1 MNMNDIQVFNSGQIE
16 EIRPIEAQTKDTYKG
31 YVYGCECGSFVKI
44 GSTNSP
50 YTTMK
55 NLAHQA
61 EDYGDKATGDFVLSP
76 PCTNYRECKK
86 ELLQHFSALRI
97 ESTDLFNIPLADVA
111 TAMEGLVFK
120 DETEK
125 IKKENRIFM
134 NGMKNFVTGKTDTL
148 VFEEEQPRDIV
159 NISNV
164 NGYLD
169 KNGNIWLCAEDV
181 AIGFGF
187 TQEKN
192 GVTYVKWE
200 RVNAYLKEFGFSPR
214 VGKGSYIPESMVY
227 RLGFKANNSVA
238 VRFQT
243 VLAEEVL
250 PSIRKHGMYATEAT
264 VESMLNDPEN
274 AILMLQ
280 AYQRER
286 KERLAAQEQVEKL
299 EAQAI
304 EDKPKIIYADAVQG
318 STSSCLIGELAK
330 MIAQNGYPI
339 GEKRLFQWLRDNHY
353 LCAYGE
359 RFNQPYQQY
368 IEQGLFTMKQN
379 VFSVDGEMRTRN
391 TTKVTG
397 KGQIY
402 FINKFI
408 GQS

>member
-1 MNMNDIQVFNSGQIE
+1 MNDIQVFNNPQFGAV
-16 EIRPIEAQTKDTYKG
+16 RTAGTADNPMF
-31 YVYGCECGSFVKI
+31 C
-44 GSTNSP
+44 
-50 YTTMK
+50 
-55 NLAHQA
+55 
-61 EDYGDKATGDFVLSP
+61 
-76 PCTNYRECKK
+76 
-86 ELLQHFSALRI
+86 
-97 ESTDLFNIPLADVA
+97 LADVCQA
-111 TAMEGLVFK
+111 IGITNARNVKSRLDEEDVHLVDTPTAGG
-120 DETEK
+120 TQQ
-125 IKKENRIFM
+125 IT
-134 NGMKNFVTGKTDTL
+134 FVTESGLYD
-148 VFEEEQPRDIV
+148 VIIRSDSEQAKPFR
-159 NISNV
+159 
-164 NGYLD
+164 
-169 KNGNIWLCAEDV
+169 KW
-181 AIGFGF
+181 
-187 TQEKN
+187 
-192 GVTYVKWE
+192 VT
-200 RVNAYLKEFGFSPR
+200 S
-214 VGKGSYIPESMVY
+214 
-227 RLGFKANNSVA
+227 
-238 VRFQT
+238 
-243 VLAEEVL
+243 EVL

-286 KERLAAQEQVEKL
+286 KERLAAQQQVEKL

-304 EDKPKIIYADAVQG
+304 EDKPKIIYADAVKG

-353 LCAYGE
+353 LCSYGE

-408 GQS
+408 GQSDA

>member
-1 MNMNDIQVFNSGQIE
+1 MKDIQVF
-16 EIRPIEAQTKDTYKG
+16 
-31 YVYGCECGSFVKI
+31 
-44 GSTNSP
+44 
-50 YTTMK
+50 K
-55 NLAHQA
+55 NPQFGAVRTA
-61 EDYGDKATGDFVLSP
+61 GTADNPMF
-76 PCTNYRECKK
+76 C
-86 ELLQHFSALRI
+86 
-97 ESTDLFNIPLADVA
+97 LADVCQA
-111 TAMEGLVFK
+111 IGITNARNVKSRLDEEDVHLVDTPTAGG
-120 DETEK
+120 TQQ
-125 IKKENRIFM
+125 IT
-134 NGMKNFVTGKTDTL
+134 FVTESGLYD
-148 VFEEEQPRDIV
+148 VIIRSDSEQAKPFR
-159 NISNV
+159 
-164 NGYLD
+164 
-169 KNGNIWLCAEDV
+169 KW
-181 AIGFGF
+181 
-187 TQEKN
+187 
-192 GVTYVKWE
+192 VT
-200 RVNAYLKEFGFSPR
+200 S
-214 VGKGSYIPESMVY
+214 
-227 RLGFKANNSVA
+227 
-238 VRFQT
+238 
-243 VLAEEVL
+243 EVL

-286 KERLAAQEQVEKL
+286 KERLAAQQQVEKL

-304 EDKPKIIYADAVQG
+304 EDKPKIIYADAVKG

-408 GQS
+408 GQFSAT

>member
-1 MNMNDIQVFNSGQIE
+1 MNDIQVFNSPQFGEVRTAGTAQEPIFCAADICRALGYANGRKAIADHCE
-16 EIRPIEAQTKDTYKG
+16 EGDVTK
-31 YVYGCECGSFVKI
+31 
-44 GSTNSP
+44 
-50 YTTMK
+50 
-55 NLAHQA
+55 
-61 EDYGDKATGDFVLSP
+61 
-76 PCTNYRECKK
+76 
-86 ELLQHFSALRI
+86 
-97 ESTDLFNIPLADVA
+97 
-111 TAMEGLVFK
+111 
-120 DETEK
+120 
-125 IKKENRIFM
+125 
-134 NGMKNFVTGKTDTL
+134 
-148 VFEEEQPRDIV
+148 RDIIDNLGRTQAATFV
-159 NISNV
+159 NESGLYSLI
-164 NGYLD
+164 
-169 KNGNIWLCAEDV
+169 
-181 AIGFGF
+181 FGSKLESAKQF
-187 TQEKN
+187 KKW
-192 GVTYVKWE
+192 VT
-200 RVNAYLKEFGFSPR
+200 SD
-214 VGKGSYIPESMVY
+214 
-227 RLGFKANNSVA
+227 
-238 VRFQT
+238 
-243 VLAEEVL
+243 VL

-286 KERLAAQEQVEKL
+286 KERLAAQQQVEKL

-304 EDKPKIIYADAVQG
+304 EDKPKIIYADAVKG

-353 LCAYGE
+353 LCSYGE

-408 GQS
+408 GEPQASQ

>member
-1 MNMNDIQVFNSGQIE
+1 MNEIQVFNNPQFGAV
-16 EIRPIEAQTKDTYKG
+16 RTAGTADNPMF
-31 YVYGCECGSFVKI
+31 C
-44 GSTNSP
+44 
-50 YTTMK
+50 
-55 NLAHQA
+55 
-61 EDYGDKATGDFVLSP
+61 
-76 PCTNYRECKK
+76 
-86 ELLQHFSALRI
+86 
-97 ESTDLFNIPLADVA
+97 LADVCQA
-111 TAMEGLVFK
+111 IGITNARNVKSRLDEEDVHLVDTPTAGG
-120 DETEK
+120 TQQ
-125 IKKENRIFM
+125 IT
-134 NGMKNFVTGKTDTL
+134 FVTESGLYD
-148 VFEEEQPRDIV
+148 VIIRSDSEQAKPFR
-159 NISNV
+159 
-164 NGYLD
+164 
-169 KNGNIWLCAEDV
+169 KW
-181 AIGFGF
+181 
-187 TQEKN
+187 
-192 GVTYVKWE
+192 VT
-200 RVNAYLKEFGFSPR
+200 S
-214 VGKGSYIPESMVY
+214 
-227 RLGFKANNSVA
+227 
-238 VRFQT
+238 
-243 VLAEEVL
+243 EVL

-286 KERLAAQEQVEKL
+286 KERLAAQQQVEKL

-304 EDKPKIIYADAVQG
+304 EDKPKIIYADAVKG

-353 LCAYGE
+353 LCSYGE

-408 GQS
+408 GQPIATE

>member
-1 MNMNDIQVFNSGQIE
+1 MNEIQVFNNPQFGAVRTAGTADNPMFCLSDVCQAIGITNARNVKSRLDEEDVHLVDTPTNGGTQQI
-16 EIRPIEAQTKDTYKG
+16 T
-31 YVYGCECGSFVKI
+31 
-44 GSTNSP
+44 
-50 YTTMK
+50 
-55 NLAHQA
+55 
-61 EDYGDKATGDFVLSP
+61 
-76 PCTNYRECKK
+76 
-86 ELLQHFSALRI
+86 
-97 ESTDLFNIPLADVA
+97 
-111 TAMEGLVFK
+111 
-120 DETEK
+120 
-125 IKKENRIFM
+125 
-134 NGMKNFVTGKTDTL
+134 FVTESGLYD
-148 VFEEEQPRDIV
+148 VIIRSDSEQAKPFR
-159 NISNV
+159 
-164 NGYLD
+164 
-169 KNGNIWLCAEDV
+169 KW
-181 AIGFGF
+181 
-187 TQEKN
+187 
-192 GVTYVKWE
+192 VT
-200 RVNAYLKEFGFSPR
+200 S
-214 VGKGSYIPESMVY
+214 
-227 RLGFKANNSVA
+227 
-238 VRFQT
+238 
-243 VLAEEVL
+243 EVL

-286 KERLAAQEQVEKL
+286 KERLAAQQQVEKL

-304 EDKPKIIYADAVQG
+304 EDKPKIIYADAVKG

-353 LCAYGE
+353 LCSYGE

-408 GQS
+408 GQPLASE

>member
-1 MNMNDIQVFNSGQIE
+1 MNDIQVFNSEQFG
-16 EIRPIEAQTKDTYKG
+16 EIRTAGTAQEPIFCAADICRALGYTNGPKAIKDHCDEGDITKR
-31 YVYGCECGSFVKI
+31 
-44 GSTNSP
+44 
-50 YTTMK
+50 YTPTSSGEQNM
-55 NLAHQA
+55 
-61 EDYGDKATGDFVLSP
+61 T
-76 PCTNYRECKK
+76 
-86 ELLQHFSALRI
+86 
-97 ESTDLFNIPLADVA
+97 
-111 TAMEGLVFK
+111 
-120 DETEK
+120 
-125 IKKENRIFM
+125 
-134 NGMKNFVTGKTDTL
+134 FVTESGL
-148 VFEEEQPRDIV
+148 YSLI
-159 NISNV
+159 
-164 NGYLD
+164 
-169 KNGNIWLCAEDV
+169 
-181 AIGFGF
+181 FGSKLESAKQF
-187 TQEKN
+187 KKW
-192 GVTYVKWE
+192 VT
-200 RVNAYLKEFGFSPR
+200 SD
-214 VGKGSYIPESMVY
+214 
-227 RLGFKANNSVA
+227 
-238 VRFQT
+238 
-243 VLAEEVL
+243 VL

-286 KERLAAQEQVEKL
+286 KERLAAQQQVEKL

-304 EDKPKIIYADAVQG
+304 EDKPKIIYADAVKG

-353 LCAYGE
+353 LCSYGE

-408 GQS
+408 GQPIASE

>member
-1 MNMNDIQVFNSGQIE
+1 MNDIQVFNSPQFGEVRTAGTAQEPIFCAADICRALGYANGRKAIADHCE
-16 EIRPIEAQTKDTYKG
+16 EGDVTK
-31 YVYGCECGSFVKI
+31 
-44 GSTNSP
+44 
-50 YTTMK
+50 
-55 NLAHQA
+55 
-61 EDYGDKATGDFVLSP
+61 
-76 PCTNYRECKK
+76 
-86 ELLQHFSALRI
+86 
-97 ESTDLFNIPLADVA
+97 
-111 TAMEGLVFK
+111 
-120 DETEK
+120 
-125 IKKENRIFM
+125 
-134 NGMKNFVTGKTDTL
+134 
-148 VFEEEQPRDIV
+148 RDIIDNLGRTQAATFV
-159 NISNV
+159 NESGLYSLI
-164 NGYLD
+164 
-169 KNGNIWLCAEDV
+169 
-181 AIGFGF
+181 FGSKLESAKQF
-187 TQEKN
+187 KKW
-192 GVTYVKWE
+192 VT
-200 RVNAYLKEFGFSPR
+200 SD
-214 VGKGSYIPESMVY
+214 
-227 RLGFKANNSVA
+227 
-238 VRFQT
+238 
-243 VLAEEVL
+243 VL

-286 KERLAAQEQVEKL
+286 KERLAAQQQVEKL

-304 EDKPKIIYADAVQG
+304 EDKPKIIYADAVKG

-353 LCAYGE
+353 LCSYGE

-408 GQS
+408 GEPQAAQ

>member
-1 MNMNDIQVFNSGQIE
+1 MNEIQVFNNPQFGAV
-16 EIRPIEAQTKDTYKG
+16 RTAGTADNPMF
-31 YVYGCECGSFVKI
+31 C
-44 GSTNSP
+44 
-50 YTTMK
+50 
-55 NLAHQA
+55 
-61 EDYGDKATGDFVLSP
+61 
-76 PCTNYRECKK
+76 
-86 ELLQHFSALRI
+86 
-97 ESTDLFNIPLADVA
+97 LADVCQA
-111 TAMEGLVFK
+111 IGITNARNVKSRLDEEDVHLVDTPTAGG
-120 DETEK
+120 TQQ
-125 IKKENRIFM
+125 IT
-134 NGMKNFVTGKTDTL
+134 FVTESGLYD
-148 VFEEEQPRDIV
+148 VIIRSDSEQAKPFR
-159 NISNV
+159 
-164 NGYLD
+164 
-169 KNGNIWLCAEDV
+169 KW
-181 AIGFGF
+181 
-187 TQEKN
+187 
-192 GVTYVKWE
+192 VT
-200 RVNAYLKEFGFSPR
+200 S
-214 VGKGSYIPESMVY
+214 
-227 RLGFKANNSVA
+227 
-238 VRFQT
+238 
-243 VLAEEVL
+243 EVL

>member
-1 MNMNDIQVFNSGQIE
+1 MSDIQVFNNEQFGSIRTAGTADNPMFCLADICKVLELQTGATKNRLDQKGVNLINTPTSSGEQQMIFINE
-16 EIRPIEAQTKDTYKG
+16 
-31 YVYGCECGSFVKI
+31 
-44 GSTNSP
+44 
-50 YTTMK
+50 K
-55 NLAHQA
+55 NLYRVIMRSDKPQA
-61 EDYGDKATGDFVLSP
+61 EPFQDWVCGD
-76 PCTNYRECKK
+76 
-86 ELLQHFSALRI
+86 
-97 ESTDLFNIPLADVA
+97 
-111 TAMEGLVFK
+111 
-120 DETEK
+120 
-125 IKKENRIFM
+125 
-134 NGMKNFVTGKTDTL
+134 
-148 VFEEEQPRDIV
+148 
-159 NISNV
+159 
-164 NGYLD
+164 
-169 KNGNIWLCAEDV
+169 
-181 AIGFGF
+181 
-187 TQEKN
+187 
-192 GVTYVKWE
+192 
-200 RVNAYLKEFGFSPR
+200 
-214 VGKGSYIPESMVY
+214 
-227 RLGFKANNSVA
+227 
-238 VRFQT
+238 
-243 VLAEEVL
+243 VL

-286 KERLAAQEQVEKL
+286 KERLAAQQQVEKL

-304 EDKPKIIYADAVQG
+304 EDKPKIIYADAVKG

-353 LCAYGE
+353 LCSYGE

-408 GQS
+408 GQAAT